1 MNRKVRRI
9 HFVGIGGVGMSG
21 LAEVLYASG
30 YTVSG
35 SDARESEV
43 LERLRGLGIRIS
55 IGHDTASVAG
65 ADVLVYS
72 SAIPATNPEIKEAE
86 RVRIP
91 VIRRGE
97 MLAELM
103 RLKYGIAISG
113 SHGKTTT
120 SSLVASV
127 LQEGGLD
134 PTSIIGGRLHSLGAN
149 SRLGSG
155 DILVAEDD
163 ESDGSFLHLVP
174 TVVVITNLDREHLD
188 HYGSL
193 EALQD
198 AFVDF
203 ANRVP
208 FYGLALLCLD
218 DPKLRE
224 LLPRIAARNRSYGLS
239 TQAEISAT
247 SIEPEGLDTR
257 FVARS
262 GAREL
267 GPVRLPMPGFHNVQ
281 NALAAIAVGLEFDVP
296 FAQIRNALEQF
307 KGIARR
313 FEIVG
318 EPGSLLVIDD
328 YAHHPTE
335 IRATLAAA
343 RSGLGRRSVVVFQPH
358 RYSRTRDLFAELAS
372 CFHDADVLV
381 LTDIYAA
388 GEPKLPGIDASALAE
403 AVKETGHRNTHLVRE
418 REEIVPAL
426 RELVQQGDA
435 VLFMGAGDIG
445 RLARSFTEDWTD

>member
-21 LAEVLYASG
+21 LAEVLGASG
-30 YTVSG
+30 YAVSG
-35 SDARESEV
+35 SDARDSDAV
-43 LERLRGLGIRIS
+43 RRLRELGISIS
-55 IGHDTASVAG
+55 IGHDAAAVGG

-72 SAIPATNPEIKEAE
+72 SAISGNNPEIQAAE
-86 RVRIP
+86 RARIP
-91 VIRRGE
+91 VIRRAE

-103 RLKYGIAISG
+103 RLKYGIAVSG

-134 PTSIIGGRLHSLGAN
+134 PTAIIGGRLHSLGAN

-155 DILVAEDD
+155 DVLVAEAD

-188 HYGSL
+188 HYGDL
-193 EALQD
+193 ETLRD

-208 FYGLALLCLD
+208 FYGLAVLCLD
-218 DPKLRE
+218 DPKVRA
-224 LLPRIAARNRSYGLS
+224 LLPRIVRRTCSYGLS

-247 SIEPEGLDTR
+247 GIAQDGIETP
-257 FVARS
+257 FVARA
-262 GAREL
+262 GGHDL
-267 GPVRLPMPGFHNVQ
+267 GPVRLRMPGIHNVR
-281 NALAAIAVGLEFDVP
+281 NALAAIAVGLEFDIP
-296 FAQIRNALEQF
+296 FAQIRDALEQF
-307 KGIARR
+307 RGIARR

-318 EPGSLLVIDD
+318 EPGSLIVVDD

-343 RSGLGRRSVVVFQPH
+343 RSSLERRLLVVFQPH
-358 RYSRTRDLFAELAS
+358 RYSRTRDLFEEFAGS
-372 CFHDADVLV
+372 FHDADVVV
-381 LTDIYAA
+381 LTEIYAA
-388 GEPKLPGIDASALAE
+388 GEAKLPGIDAARLAD
-403 AVKETGHRNTHLVRE
+403 AVRETGHRNTHLVSE
-418 REEIVPAL
+418 REEILPAL
-426 RELVQQGDA
+426 QELVRDGDA

-445 RLARSFTEDWTD
+445 RLARSFTEEWSD

>member
-21 LAEVLYASG
+21 LAEVLCASG

-35 SDARESEV
+35 SDMRESEV
-43 LERLRGLGIRIS
+43 LERLGGLGIRIS
-55 IGHDTASVAG
+55 IGHDATTVAG

-72 SAIPATNPEIKEAE
+72 SAIPATNPEIQEAE
-86 RVRIP
+86 RARIP
-91 VIRRGE
+91 VIARAE

-134 PTSIIGGRLHSLGAN
+134 PTAIIGGRLHSLGAN
-149 SRLGSG
+149 SRLGCG
-155 DILVAEDD
+155 YVLVAEAD

-188 HYGSL
+188 HYGNL
-193 EALQD
+193 EALED

-208 FYGLALLCLD
+208 FYGLCVLCLD
-218 DPKLRE
+218 DPKLRA
-224 LLPRIAARNRSYGLS
+224 LLPRIARRNRSYGLS

-247 SIEPEGLDTR
+247 SIEPDGLDTL

-262 GAREL
+262 GKHEL
-267 GPVRLPMPGFHNVQ
+267 GPLRLRMPGIHNVR

-296 FAQIRNALEQF
+296 FPQIREALEQF
-307 KGIARR
+307 RGIARR

-358 RYSRTRDLFAELAS
+358 RYSRTRDLFEELAG
-372 CFHDADVLV
+372 CFHDADVVV

-388 GEPKLPGIDASALAE
+388 GEPKLPGVDSTSLAE
-403 AVKETGHRNTHLVRE
+403 AVKQTGHRNTHLVRE
-418 REEIVPAL
+418 REEIIPAL

-445 RLARSFTEDWTD
+445 RLARTFTEEWTD

>member
-155 DILVAEDD
+155 DILVAEAD

-281 NALAAIAVGLEFDVP
+281 NALAALAVGLEFDVP

-445 RLARSFTEDWTD
+445 RLARTFTEEWTD

>member
-21 LAEVLYASG
+21 LAEVLCASG

-35 SDARESEV
+35 SDMRESEV
-43 LERLRGLGIRIS
+43 LERLGGLGIRIS
-55 IGHDTASVAG
+55 IGHDATTVAG

-72 SAIPATNPEIKEAE
+72 SAIPATNPEIQEAE
-86 RVRIP
+86 RARIP
-91 VIRRGE
+91 VIARAE

-134 PTSIIGGRLHSLGAN
+134 PTAIIGGRLHSLGAN

-155 DILVAEDD
+155 DVLVAEAD

-188 HYGSL
+188 HYGNL
-193 EALQD
+193 EALED

-208 FYGLALLCLD
+208 FYGLCVLCLD
-218 DPKLRE
+218 DPKLRA
-224 LLPRIAARNRSYGLS
+224 LLPRIARRNRSYGLS

-247 SIEPEGLDTR
+247 SIEPDGLDTL

-262 GAREL
+262 GKHEL
-267 GPVRLPMPGFHNVQ
+267 GPLRLRMPGIHNVR

-296 FAQIRNALEQF
+296 FPQIREALEQF
-307 KGIARR
+307 RGIARR

-358 RYSRTRDLFAELAS
+358 RYSRTRDLFEELAG
-372 CFHDADVLV
+372 CFHDADVVV
-381 LTDIYAA
+381 LTDVYAA
-388 GEPKLPGIDASALAE
+388 GEPKLPGVDSTSLAE
-403 AVKETGHRNTHLVRE
+403 AVKQTGHRNTHLVRE
-418 REEIVPAL
+418 REEIIPAL

-445 RLARSFTEDWTD
+445 RLARTFTEEWTD

>member
-21 LAEVLYASG
+21 LAEVLCASG

-35 SDARESEV
+35 SDMRESEV
-43 LERLRGLGIRIS
+43 LERLGGLGIRIS
-55 IGHDTASVAG
+55 IGHDATTVAG

-72 SAIPATNPEIKEAE
+72 SAIPATNPEIQEAE
-86 RVRIP
+86 RARIP
-91 VIRRGE
+91 VIARAE

-134 PTSIIGGRLHSLGAN
+134 PTAIIGGRLHSLGAN

-155 DILVAEDD
+155 DVLVAEAD

-188 HYGSL
+188 HYGNL
-193 EALQD
+193 EALED

-208 FYGLALLCLD
+208 FYGLCVLCLD
-218 DPKLRE
+218 DPKLRA
-224 LLPRIAARNRSYGLS
+224 LLPRIARRNRSYGLS

-247 SIEPEGLDTR
+247 SIEPDGLETL

-262 GAREL
+262 GKHEL
-267 GPVRLPMPGFHNVQ
+267 GPLRLRMPGIHNVR

-296 FAQIRNALEQF
+296 FPQIREALEQF
-307 KGIARR
+307 RGIARR

-343 RSGLGRRSVVVFQPH
+343 RSGLDRRSVVVFQPH
-358 RYSRTRDLFAELAS
+358 RYSRTRDLFEELAG
-372 CFHDADVLV
+372 CFHDADVVV

-388 GEPKLPGIDASALAE
+388 GEPKLPGVDSTSLAE
-403 AVKETGHRNTHLVRE
+403 AVKQTGHRNTHLVRE
-418 REEIVPAL
+418 REEIIPAL

-445 RLARSFTEDWTD
+445 RLARTFTEEWTD